1 MNELQEN
8 FINIKQSENDFPQ
21 ALKAQ
26 LSDGLFLQIKRC
38 LRLRSAGE
46 RRKIMNMKKIVAFA
60 AATVMAMSMSVSAF
74 ASITEPDSAGYAD
87 AKASYTGTIT
97 HSDGT
102 QMSVVVFKDTK
113 HDGTVTADNL
123 EYINQGVASNTLY
136 TGMATK
142 NDLLATGSDGSLV
155 NDGAVYI
162 VRVGYYN
169 ATGNWSVAEGS
180 FKVGTGIKTQNK
192 LVSGGY
198 GANKDK
204 YLIYVAN
211 LLTNID
217 PNQKIKITKNGDTTT
232 AKQTGATLA
241 DLLGIKTVNGSTL
254 EGDVA
259 IGVLTDNET
268 DTFAIELVR

>member
-1 MNELQEN
+1 
-8 FINIKQSENDFPQ
+8 
-21 ALKAQ
+21 
-26 LSDGLFLQIKRC
+26 
-38 LRLRSAGE
+38 
-46 RRKIMNMKKIVAFA
+46 MNMKKIVAFA

-74 ASITEPDSAGYAD
+74 ASITESYSAGYAN

-142 NDLLATGSDGSLV
+142 NDLLATGGSDDSLV

-180 FKVGTGIKTQNK
+180 FKVGTGIKTQNRF
-192 LVSGGY
+192 VSDGY
-198 GANKDK
+198 GAKKDK

-232 AKQTGATLA
+232 AKQTGVTLA
-241 DLLGIKTVNGSTL
+241 KLLGIETVNGSTL

-259 IGVLTDNET
+259 IGVLTDKKT